1 MSSLPF
7 SKKEYRQRLEK
18 IRGRMSERGLD
29 ALILTRAQN
38 IYYVSGYRAAVMNW
52 TLPLL
57 ALVVPIKGE
66 MRFMTRLIESA
77 TADTQLAPDPR
88 KYKDHENP
96 YAILAELLQETGYAS
111 GQIGVEESFL
121 SAFQL
126 NQIRKALPGA
136 KLHDASW
143 LVERIRITLSTQ
155 EVAYFRK
162 AAEMT
167 NTGFSR
173 GLKMIKP
180 GLHAYQVIA
189 EMQNAMYQAG
199 QSDVEVTKM
208 WIWSGPQG
216 GFMHDTSVTRKIEQ
230 KDLAT
235 VEVWGT
241 DCQYLV
247 GAQGTVYFGKKP
259 PKDFSE
265 NQKLVADM
273 YLAAKEAL
281 KPGAISGDAY
291 RAANKVYRARK
302 GTDYWR
308 RVGSNM
314 GLTFGP
320 MDMGMNGKDV
330 IEPWTPFILQL
341 VEVEPALVTCCSTV
355 LVTGSGVEELTP
367 PLLALKCIGL

>member
-1 MSSLPF
+1 MNVLSF
-7 SKKEYRQRLEK
+7 SKQEYRQRLEK

-38 IYYVSGYRAAVMNW
+38 IYYINGYRAAVMNW

-57 ALVVPIKGE
+57 ALVVPISGE
-66 MRFMTRLIESA
+66 LRFMTRLIESA
-77 TADTQLAPDPR
+77 TADTQLAPNPR

-96 YAILAELLQETGYAS
+96 YAVLAELIHES
-111 GQIGVEESFL
+111 GCALGQVGVEESFL
-121 SAFQL
+121 SAFQS
-126 NQIRKALPGA
+126 NQIKNALPKA
-136 KLHDASW
+136 KLLDVSW
-143 LVERIRITLSTQ
+143 LVEGIRTILSAQ
-155 EVAYFRK
+155 EVEYLRK

-167 NTGFSR
+167 NIGFSR
-173 GLKMIKP
+173 GLQTIKP
-180 GLHAYQVIA
+180 GVYAYQVIA
-189 EMQNAMYQAG
+189 EMQNAMYHAG

-208 WIWSGPQG
+208 WIWSGPKG
-216 GFMHDTSVTRKIEQ
+216 GLMHDTAVTRKIEHH
-230 KDLAT
+230 DLAT

-241 DCQYLV
+241 ECQYLA
-247 GAQGTVYFGKKP
+247 GSQGTAYFGNNP
-259 PKDFSE
+259 PTPFSD
-265 NQKLVADM
+265 NQKLVSDM
-273 YLAAKEAL
+273 YQAAKEAL

-302 GTDYWR
+302 GADYWR

-341 VEVEPALVTCCSTV
+341 VEVEPVLVTCCSTI
-355 LVTGSGVEELTP
+355 LVTDTGAEELTS
-367 PLLALKCIGL
+367 PLLELKCI

>member
-1 MSSLPF
+1 MNSLPF
-7 SKKEYRQRLEK
+7 SKDEYQQRLDK
-18 IRGRMSERGLD
+18 VRGRMSERGLD

-38 IYYVSGYRAAVMNW
+38 IYYLSGYRAAVMNW

-57 ALVVPIKGE
+57 ALVVPLKDE
-66 MRFMTRLIESA
+66 MRLMTRLIESA
-77 TADTQLAPDPR
+77 TADTQLAPKPR

-96 YAILAELLQETGYAS
+96 YAVLAELLQESGGAS

-126 NQIRKALPGA
+126 KQINKALPSA
-136 KLHDASW
+136 KLHDVSW
-143 LVERIRITLSTQ
+143 LVEGIRITLSKQ
-155 EVAYFRK
+155 EVVYFRK
-162 AAEMT
+162 AAAMT
-167 NTGFSR
+167 NIGFSR
-173 GLKMIKP
+173 GLQMVKP
-180 GLHAYQVIA
+180 GVYAYQVIG

-208 WIWSGPQG
+208 WIWAGPQG
-216 GFMHDTSVTRKIEQ
+216 GLMHDTAVTRRMEQ
-230 KDLAT
+230 GDLAT

-247 GAQGTVYFGKKP
+247 GAQGTVYFGVKP
-259 PKDFSE
+259 PKNFSE

-291 RAANKVYRARK
+291 RAANKVYRAKK

-355 LVTGSGVEELTP
+355 LVTDEGVEELTP
-367 PLLALKCIGL
+367 PLLELKCI

>member
-111 GQIGVEESFL
+111 GRIGVEESFL

-136 KLHDASW
+136 L
-143 LVERIRITLSTQ
+143 TQ
-155 EVAYFRK
+155 RPFSAVLAFPGTCQKPAKPRK
-162 AAEMT
+162 
-167 NTGFSR
+167 
-173 GLKMIKP
+173 
-180 GLHAYQVIA
+180 
-189 EMQNAMYQAG
+189 
-199 QSDVEVTKM
+199 
-208 WIWSGPQG
+208 
-216 GFMHDTSVTRKIEQ
+216 
-230 KDLAT
+230 
-235 VEVWGT
+235 
-241 DCQYLV
+241 
-247 GAQGTVYFGKKP
+247 
-259 PKDFSE
+259 
-265 NQKLVADM
+265 
-273 YLAAKEAL
+273 
-281 KPGAISGDAY
+281 
-291 RAANKVYRARK
+291 
-302 GTDYWR
+302 
-308 RVGSNM
+308 
-314 GLTFGP
+314 
-320 MDMGMNGKDV
+320 
-330 IEPWTPFILQL
+330 
-341 VEVEPALVTCCSTV
+341 
-355 LVTGSGVEELTP
+355 
-367 PLLALKCIGL
+367 

>member
-1 MSSLPF
+1 MNALPF
-7 SKKEYRQRLEK
+7 STSEYQARLKRVKE
-18 IRGRMSERGLD
+18 RMSEEGLD
-29 ALILTRAQN
+29 AIILTRAQN
-38 IYYVSGYRAAVMNW
+38 IYYLSGYRAAVMNW

-57 ALVVPIKGE
+57 ALVIPLEGE

-77 TADTQLAPDPR
+77 TADTQLAPKPR
-88 KYKDHENP
+88 KYMDHENP
-96 YAILAELLQETGYAS
+96 YAILAELVEQS
-111 GQIGVEESFL
+111 GVISSQIGVEESFL

-126 NQIRKALPGA
+126 NQIRKALPSA
-136 KLHDASW
+136 TLHDASW

-155 EVAYFRK
+155 EVVYFKK
-162 AAEMT
+162 AAAMT
-167 NTGFSR
+167 NIGFSR
-173 GLKMIKP
+173 GLQTIKP
-180 GLHAYQVIA
+180 GVHAYQVIG

-216 GFMHDTSVTRKIEQ
+216 GLMHDTAVTRRMEQ
-230 KDLAT
+230 DDLAT

-247 GAQGTVYFGKKP
+247 GAQGTVYFGNRP
-259 PKDFSE
+259 PRDFSE

-291 RAANKVYRARK
+291 RAANKVYRAKK
-302 GTDYWR
+302 GVDYWR

-341 VEVEPALVTCCSTV
+341 VEVKPALVTCCSTV
-355 LVTGSGVEELTP
+355 LVTDAGVEELTP
-367 PLLALKCIGL
+367 PLLELKCI

>member
-1 MSSLPF
+1 MNSLPF
-7 SKKEYRQRLEK
+7 SKEEYGRRLEK
-18 IRGRMSERGLD
+18 VRAKMSERGLD

-57 ALVVPIKGE
+57 ALVVPINGE
-66 MRFMTRLIESA
+66 MRFMTRQIESA
-77 TADTQLAPDPR
+77 TADTQLAPEPR

-96 YAILAELLQETGYAS
+96 YELLAGLVQESGCAS
-111 GQIGVEESFL
+111 GRIGVEESFL
-121 SAFQL
+121 SGFQL
-126 NQIRKALPGA
+126 NQIRKALPSA
-136 KLHDASW
+136 TLHDASW
-143 LVERIRITLSTQ
+143 LVERIRITLSAQ

-167 NTGFSR
+167 KLGFSR
-173 GLKMIKP
+173 GLQMIKP
-180 GLHAYQVIA
+180 SLYAYQVIA
-189 EMQNAMYQAG
+189 EMQNVMYQAG

-208 WIWSGPQG
+208 WIWSGPRG
-216 GFMHDTSVTRKIEQ
+216 GLMHDTAVTRKMEQ
-230 KDLAT
+230 GDLAT
-235 VEVWGT
+235 IEVWGT

-247 GAQGTVYFGKKP
+247 GAQGTVYFGNKP

-265 NQKLVADM
+265 NHKLVADM
-273 YLAAKEAL
+273 YLAAKEVL
-281 KPGAISGDAY
+281 KPGAISGEAY

-302 GTDYWR
+302 GSDYWR

-355 LVTGSGVEELTP
+355 LVTDTGVEELTP
-367 PLLALKCIGL
+367 PLLELKCI

>member
-1 MSSLPF
+1 MNSLPF
-7 SKKEYRQRLEK
+7 SKEEYQQRLEK
-18 IRGRMSERGLD
+18 VRGRMSERGLD

-38 IYYVSGYRAAVMNW
+38 IYYLSGYRAAVMNW

-57 ALVVPIKGE
+57 ALLVPAKGD
-66 MRFMTRLIESA
+66 MRLMTRLIESA
-77 TADTQLAPDPR
+77 TADTQLAPRPR

-96 YAILAELLQETGYAS
+96 YAVLAELLLEGGVGS
-111 GQIGVEESFL
+111 GQVGVEESFL

-136 KLHDASW
+136 KLQDASW
-143 LVERIRITLSTQ
+143 LVERIRITLSAQ
-155 EVAYFRK
+155 EVTYFRK
-162 AAEMT
+162 AAAMT
-167 NTGFSR
+167 NIGFSR
-173 GLKMIKP
+173 GLQLIKP
-180 GLHAYQVIA
+180 GAHAYQVIG

-216 GFMHDTSVTRKIEQ
+216 GLMHDTAVTRKIEQ
-230 KDLAT
+230 RDLAT
-235 VEVWGT
+235 LEVWGT

-247 GAQGTVYFGKKP
+247 GAQGTVYFGNNP
-259 PKDFSE
+259 PKNFAE
-265 NQKLVADM
+265 NQKLVSDM
-273 YLAAKEAL
+273 YRAAKEVL

-291 RAANKVYRARK
+291 RAANQVYRARK

-355 LVTGSGVEELTP
+355 LVTDAGVEELTP
-367 PLLALKCIGL
+367 PLLELKCI